1 MGTKWAR
8 YLLPPAVIIVQANPA
23 ITFNKICPAIMFANN
38 RTDKEMKVIVNPNL
52 SKATMNGI
60 IGNGVPAGNN
70 LPKIFLP
77 WRRNPTL
84 LFPIQTALALV
95 IVTTKCEVTV

>member
-1 MGTKWAR
+1 
-8 YLLPPAVIIVQANPA
+8 
-23 ITFNKICPAIMFANN
+23 
-38 RTDKEMKVIVNPNL
+38 
-52 SKATMNGI
+52 MNGI

-84 LFPIQTALALV
+84 LFPIHTALALV